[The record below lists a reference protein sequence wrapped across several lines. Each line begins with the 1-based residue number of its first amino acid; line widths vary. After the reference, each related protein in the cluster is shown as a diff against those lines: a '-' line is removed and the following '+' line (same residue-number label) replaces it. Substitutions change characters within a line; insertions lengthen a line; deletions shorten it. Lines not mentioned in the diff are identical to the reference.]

1 MITFNSKKHFILLF
15 ALALI
20 FTFGITFYGNTDE
33 ETSSLSGVITDLKGE
48 PIADATVILLAVEIN
63 IFSRT
68 IDPIYDIKTYP
79 FRILRHPPSNVI
91 KKQDGSGKKKRPPYL
106 EAKSD
111 SEGKFTFNNIT
122 PGVVQILVLP
132 ETPPENDTAP
142 TESTKRKYKHL
153 PRIHSIKFAQATIIP
168 HQYAYFPSFGAV
180 TFTVTPGSN
189 MENVHL
195 MVTMVNPLKIRGKI
209 VFDNGEP
216 LSNASVIVEFAA
228 LNRYSVNYYSYDQH
242 VHVQTDENGIFEYS
256 FYTPGILAF
265 SVKHRGLSGASEPF
279 LLAGNFEPNLLS
291 GDKSTDIIPLSLNG
305 NSTELNEIQEKNQ
318 RDQHEHFGSLSHIQG
333 VWILNPTNGHLYKR
347 IFCSS
352 REDAVEKASLE
363 NAYLVT
369 ITNEAEQKWLESI
382 FGHNEYWIGLT
393 DAEKEG
399 KWKWDS
405 GERFRYQNWNMD
417 KFYRREPIFQGLF
430 GFNRTRKQRL
440 NSKNTDYVIMRNHD
454 VYMKWE
460 TVDYRHSEKGY
471 TRFAVIEKPSNKIK

>member
-1 MITFNSKKHFILLF
+1 MITFSSKKQFILLF

-68 IDPIYDIKTYP
+68 IDLIYDIKTYP
-79 FRILRHPPSNVI
+79 FSILHHPPSNVI

-111 SEGKFTFNNIT
+111 SEGKFRFNNIT

-132 ETPPENDTAP
+132 ETPLENDTAP
-142 TESTKRKYKHL
+142 TESTKKKYKHL
-153 PRIHSIKFAQATIIP
+153 PRIHSIRLGQATIIP
-168 HQYAYFPSFGAV
+168 HQYAYYPSLGAV
-180 TFTVTPGSN
+180 TFTIKPGSN

-195 MVTMVNPLKIRGKI
+195 MVTMENPLVIRGRI

-216 LSNASVIVEFAA
+216 LSNASVIVEFAE
-228 LNRYSVNYYSYDQH
+228 LNRYAGNHYPYNQH

-256 FYTPGILAF
+256 FYTPGIFAF
-265 SVKHRGLSGASEPF
+265 SVNHRGLSGDSEPF
-279 LLAGNFEPNLLS
+279 LLAGNFNPVLLS
-291 GDKSTDIIPLSLNG
+291 GDKSTDIIQLSLNG
-305 NSTELNEIQEKNQ
+305 NSTEMIQIEEKNE
-318 RDQHEHFGSLSHIQG
+318 RDDHHSKFIYPIQG
-333 VWILNPTNGHLYKR
+333 VWILNPENGNLYKR
-347 IFCSS
+347 IICSS

-369 ITNEAEQKWLESI
+369 ITNEAEQKWLEAV
-382 FGHNEYWIGLT
+382 FGHTQYWIGLT
-393 DAEKEG
+393 DVEKEG

-405 GERFRYQNWNMD
+405 GERFRYQNWNLD

-430 GFNRTRKQRL
+430 GFNRTWKQRL
-440 NSKNTDYVIMRNHD
+440 NRQNTDYVIMRNHD

-460 TVDYRHSEKGY
+460 TEDYRHSENGY
-471 TRFAVIEKPSNKIK
+471 TRIAIIEKPSTKLK

>member
-1 MITFNSKKHFILLF
+1 MITFNSKKQFILLF

-63 IFSRT
+63 ILSRT

-79 FRILRHPPSNVI
+79 FYILQHPPSNVI
-91 KKQDGSGKKKRPPYL
+91 KKQNGLSKKKRPLYL

-111 SEGKFTFNNIT
+111 SEGKFRFNNIT

-132 ETPPENDTAP
+132 ETPPENDTTP

-168 HQYAYFPSFGAV
+168 HQYSFFPSFGAV
-180 TFTVTPGSN
+180 TFTIKPGSI

-195 MVTMVNPLKIRGKI
+195 MATMENPLVIRVRI

-216 LSNASVIVEFAA
+216 LSNASVIVEFAE
-228 LNRYSVNYYSYDQH
+228 LNRYAVNRHPYNH
-242 VHVQTDENGIFEYS
+242 PVHVQTDENGIFEYS
-256 FYTPGILAF
+256 FYAPGIFAF
-265 SVKHRGLSGASEPF
+265 SVNHRGLSGNSEPF
-279 LLAGNFEPNLLS
+279 LLAGNFKPVLLS
-291 GDKSTDIIPLSLNG
+291 GDKSTDIIQLSLNG
-305 NSTELNEIQEKNQ
+305 NSTGLNEKQEKNQ
-318 RDQHEHFGSLSHIQG
+318 RDEHKHSRFIFPIEG
-333 VWILNPTNGHLYKR
+333 VWILNPENGNLYKR
-347 IFCSS
+347 IICSS

-369 ITNEAEQKWLESI
+369 ITNESEQKWLEAV
-382 FGHNEYWIGLT
+382 FGHSEYWIGLT
-393 DAEKEG
+393 DVEKEG

-405 GERFRYQNWNMD
+405 GERFRYQNWNLD
-417 KFYRREPIFQGLF
+417 KFYRREHFFQRLF
-430 GFNRTRKQRL
+430 GFNRTWKQSL
-440 NSKNTDYVIMRNHD
+440 NSRTY
-454 VYMKWE
+454 
-460 TVDYRHSEKGY
+460 
-471 TRFAVIEKPSNKIK
+471 AL